1 MGIMITSKREGF
13 RRAGIEHSETPTV
26 YPNERFTAAELKELK
41 VEPMLVVQDVDDPE
55 GLTEMP
61 WDKMSIP
68 NLKEYAKENGIEL
81 GAAKKRDEILAIIAA
96 AENEKEGDQ

>member
-26 YPNERFTAAELKELK
+26 YPDGRFTEAQLEALKAEQ
-41 VEPMLVVQDVDDPE
+41 MLVVQDIEDPE

-61 WDKMSIP
+61 WDKMSVP
-68 NLKEYAKENGIEL
+68 HLKQYAKEHGIEL
-81 GAAKKRDEILAIIAA
+81 GEAKKRDEILAIIAEA
-96 AENEKEGDQ
+96 DNEDESTQ